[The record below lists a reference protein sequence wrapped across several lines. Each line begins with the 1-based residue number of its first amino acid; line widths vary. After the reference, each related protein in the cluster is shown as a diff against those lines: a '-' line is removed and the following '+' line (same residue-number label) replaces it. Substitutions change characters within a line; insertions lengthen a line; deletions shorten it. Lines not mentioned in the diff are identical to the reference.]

1 MEKRLFT
8 SECVTN
14 GHPDKVA
21 DSISDA
27 ILDACLAQDPHSR
40 VACETMVT
48 TDFCIICGEITTK
61 ATVDYAAVAREA
73 IRKIGYVYPGDGFD
87 ADTVEIQC
95 RIHTQSADIA
105 LGTNDEVGGAGDQGM
120 MFGGACT
127 QTPEL
132 MPLPAALSR
141 ALCSRLT
148 QCVHETDLLRP
159 DGKTQ
164 VTVEF
169 DEQGNVVGID
179 TVVVSVMHSA
189 DFAIEALRK
198 YVRENVIAPVLERY
212 GFHIENVAH
221 IHINPTGNFVI
232 GGPNGDTGLTG
243 RKIIVDTYGGYF
255 SHGGGAFSGKD
266 PTKVDR
272 SAAYMA
278 RYMAKNLVAA
288 GLATKVQVQLAYAI
302 GVAQPVSL
310 RVDSYGT
317 GKISDEKMTE
327 LLRETCDMTPAGI
340 IRKLDLRRPIYADTA
355 AHGHFGIESRPWE
368 QTDTG
373 GQAAPA
379 FRNLKKTAGK
389 GKSPSLYFSGS
400 TAQMPKCSKH
410 LYRVMTGSRK
420 LISFQYPPRG
430 IYSKFHRLPP
440 VRRVFLHLFPRWSS
454 STLWWSYYS

>member
-27 ILDACLAQDPHSR
+27 ILDACLAQDPQSR

-48 TDFCIICGEITTK
+48 TDFCMICGEITTR
-61 ATVDYAAVAREA
+61 AVVDYASVAREA
-73 IRKIGYVYPGDGFD
+73 IRDIGYTHKGDGFD

-105 LGTNDEVGGAGDQGM
+105 LGTNEEVGGAGDQGM

-141 ALCSRLT
+141 ALCNRLT
-148 QCVHETDLLRP
+148 ACVKENDLLRP

-164 VTVEF
+164 VSAEF
-169 DEQGNVVGID
+169 DDQGNVVGID
-179 TVVVSVMHSA
+179 TVVVSIMHSA
-189 DFAIEALRK
+189 AFPMEELRA
-198 YVRENVIAPVLERY
+198 YIRQQVIAPVLERY
-212 GFHIENVAH
+212 GFDIAKVCHVF
-221 IHINPTGNFVI
+221 INPTGNFVI

-288 GLATKVQVQLAYAI
+288 GLASQVQVQLAYAI
-302 GVAQPVSL
+302 GVAEPVSI

-317 GKISDEKMTE
+317 GKVSDEKMVE
-327 LLRETCDMTPAGI
+327 LLRKTCDMTPGGI
-340 IRKLDLRRPIYADTA
+340 IRKLDLRKPVYASTA
-355 AHGHFGIESRPWE
+355 AKGHFGVEGKTWE
-368 QTDTG
+368 QTDLAET
-373 GQAAPA
+373 
-379 FRNLKKTAGK
+379 L
-389 GKSPSLYFSGS
+389 
-400 TAQMPKCSKH
+400 
-410 LYRVMTGSRK
+410 RK
-420 LISFQYPPRG
+420 LSG
-430 IYSKFHRLPP
+430 I
-440 VRRVFLHLFPRWSS
+440 
-454 STLWWSYYS
+454 

>member
-21 DSISDA
+21 DAISDA
-27 ILDACLAQDPHSR
+27 ILDACLEQDPGSR

-48 TDFCIICGEITTK
+48 TDFCLICGEITTK
-61 ATVDYAAVAREA
+61 ANVDYKAVARET
-73 IRKIGYVYPGDGFD
+73 IRHIGYIYPGDGFD
-87 ADTVEIQC
+87 ADSVEIQC

-127 QTPEL
+127 QTAEL
-132 MPLPAALSR
+132 MPLPAALAR
-141 ALCSRLT
+141 ALVNRLT
-148 QCVHETDLLRP
+148 QCVHSNDLLRP

-169 DEQGNVVGID
+169 DENGKVKGID
-179 TVVVSVMHSA
+179 TVVVSIMHSK
-189 DFAIEALRK
+189 DFAIEELRK
-198 YVRENVIAPVLERY
+198 YIREGVIAPVLKDY
-212 GFHIENVAH
+212 GFDIADVAH

-288 GLATKVQVQLAYAI
+288 GLAEQVQVQLAYAI

-317 GKISDEKMTE
+317 GKLSDEALTE
-327 LLRETCDMTPAGI
+327 LLRKTCDMTPAGI
-340 IRKLDLRRPIYADTA
+340 IKKLNLRRPIYGETA
-355 AHGHFGIESRPWE
+355 EHGHFGVDNRPWE
-368 QTDTG
+368 ATDL
-373 GQAAPA
+373 ADE
-379 FRNLKKTAGK
+379 LKKLAD
-389 GKSPSLYFSGS
+389 
-400 TAQMPKCSKH
+400 
-410 LYRVMTGSRK
+410 
-420 LISFQYPPRG
+420 I
-430 IYSKFHRLPP
+430 
-440 VRRVFLHLFPRWSS
+440 
-454 STLWWSYYS
+454 

>member
-27 ILDACLAQDPHSR
+27 ILDACLAQDPGSR

-48 TDFCIICGEITTK
+48 TNFCLICGEITTK
-61 ATVDYAAVAREA
+61 AQVDYAAVAREA
-73 IRKIGYVYPGDGFD
+73 IRQIGYTYPGDGFD
-87 ADTVEIQC
+87 ADTVQIQC

-105 LGTNDEVGGAGDQGM
+105 MGTNDEVGGAGDQGM

-132 MPLPAALSR
+132 MPLPIALAR
-141 ALCSRLT
+141 ALCNRLT
-148 QCVHETDLLRP
+148 ECIHSNDLLRA

-164 VTVEF
+164 VSVEY
-169 DEQGNVVGID
+169 DEAGKVIGID

-189 DFAIEALRK
+189 DFAMEELRK
-198 YVRENVIAPVLERY
+198 YIKAGVIAPVLESY
-212 GFHIENVAH
+212 GFSIDNVPN

-272 SAAYMA
+272 SAAYIA

-288 GLATKVQVQLAYAI
+288 GLATQVQVQLAYAI
-302 GVAQPVSL
+302 GVAEPVSV

-317 GKISDEKMTE
+317 GVISDEKMTQ
-327 LLRETCDMTPAGI
+327 LLRATVDLTPSGI
-340 IRKLDLRRPIYADTA
+340 IRKLQLRRPIYAPTA
-355 AHGHFGIESRPWE
+355 AMGHFGVEGRPWE
-368 QTDTG
+368 ETDIADKLR
-373 GQAAPA
+373 Q
-379 FRNLKKTAGK
+379 LAG
-389 GKSPSLYFSGS
+389 
-400 TAQMPKCSKH
+400 
-410 LYRVMTGSRK
+410 
-420 LISFQYPPRG
+420 I
-430 IYSKFHRLPP
+430 
-440 VRRVFLHLFPRWSS
+440 
-454 STLWWSYYS
+454 

>member
-8 SECVTN
+8 SECVTC

-21 DSISDA
+21 DAISDA
-27 ILDACLAQDPHSR
+27 ILDACLAQDANSR

-48 TDFCIICGEITTK
+48 TDFCLICGEITTK
-61 ATVDYAAVAREA
+61 AVVDYQAVAREA
-73 IRKIGYVYPGDGFD
+73 IRKIGYVYPGDGFE

-120 MFGGACT
+120 MFGGACN

-132 MPLPAALSR
+132 MPLPIALSR
-141 ALCSRLT
+141 ALANRLT
-148 QCVHETDLLRP
+148 ACVRSNDLLRA

-164 VTVEF
+164 VSVEY
-169 DEQGNVVGID
+169 DEAGNVIGVD

-189 DFAIEALRK
+189 DFEIEELRK
-198 YVRENVIAPVLERY
+198 YVREGVIAPVLANY
-212 GFHIENVAH
+212 GFDIANVAH

-272 SAAYMA
+272 SGAYMA

-288 GLATKVQVQLAYAI
+288 GLADQVQVQLAYAI
-302 GVAQPVSL
+302 GVAEPVSV

-317 GKISDEKMTE
+317 GKIADEKMTE
-327 LLRETCDMTPAGI
+327 LLRKTCDLTPGGI
-340 IRKLDLRRPIYADTA
+340 IRKLDLRRPIYAATA
-355 AHGHFGIESRPWE
+355 GEGHFGVPNRPWE
-368 QTDTG
+368 QTDI
-373 GQAAPA
+373 AEE
-379 FRNLKKTAGK
+379 LKKLAE
-389 GKSPSLYFSGS
+389 
-400 TAQMPKCSKH
+400 
-410 LYRVMTGSRK
+410 
-420 LISFQYPPRG
+420 I
-430 IYSKFHRLPP
+430 
-440 VRRVFLHLFPRWSS
+440 
-454 STLWWSYYS
+454 

>member
-27 ILDACLAQDPHSR
+27 ILDACLQQDPASR

-48 TDFCIICGEITTK
+48 TDYVLICGEITTK
-61 ATVDYAAVAREA
+61 AVVDFQKVAREA
-73 IRKIGYVYPGDGFD
+73 IRRIGYVYPGDGFD
-87 ADTVEIQC
+87 ADSVQIQC
-95 RIHTQSADIA
+95 RIHSQSADIA

-132 MPLPAALSR
+132 MPMPVALSR
-141 ALCSRLT
+141 ALCNRLT
-148 QCVHETDLLRP
+148 ACVHSNDLLRP

-164 VTVEF
+164 VTVEY
-169 DEQGNVVGID
+169 DENDNVVGID

-189 DFAIEALRK
+189 AFEIEELRK
-198 YVRENVIAPVLERY
+198 YIREGVIAPVLAQY
-212 GFHIENVAH
+212 GFDIADVAH
-221 IHINPTGNFVI
+221 IHINPTGSFVI

-272 SAAYMA
+272 SGAYIA

-288 GLATKVQVQLAYAI
+288 GLASKVQVQLAYAI
-302 GVAQPVSL
+302 GVAQPVSV
-310 RVDSYGT
+310 RVDSFGT
-317 GKISDEKMTE
+317 GVISDEKMTE
-327 LLRETCDMTPAGI
+327 LLRETVDLTPAGI
-340 IRKLDLRRPIYADTA
+340 IDKLQLRRPIYAPTA
-355 AHGHFGIESRPWE
+355 EFGHFGVADRPWE
-368 QTDTG
+368 RTDL
-373 GQAAPA
+373 AD
-379 FRNLKKTAGK
+379 RLK
-389 GKSPSLYFSGS
+389 
-400 TAQMPKCSKH
+400 
-410 LYRVMTGSRK
+410 
-420 LISFQYPPRG
+420 
-430 IYSKFHRLPP
+430 
-440 VRRVFLHLFPRWSS
+440 
-454 STLWWSYYS
+454 TLANN

>member
-8 SECVTN
+8 SECVTC

-21 DSISDA
+21 DAISDA
-27 ILDACLAQDPHSR
+27 ILDACLAQDSGSR

-48 TDFCIICGEITTK
+48 TDFVVICGEITTK
-61 ATVDYAAVAREA
+61 ARVDYEAVAREV
-73 IRKIGYVYPGDGFD
+73 IRTIGYTDPADGFC
-87 ADTVEIQC
+87 ADTAQILC
-95 RIHTQSADIA
+95 KIHTQSADIA

-132 MPLPAALSR
+132 MPLPAALAR
-141 ALCSRLT
+141 ALANRLT
-148 QCVHETDLLRP
+148 ECVRSNDLLRP

-169 DEQGNVVGID
+169 DESGNVVGID
-179 TVVVSVMHSA
+179 TVVISIMHSA
-189 DFAIEALRK
+189 DFEMEELRR
-198 YVRENVIAPVLERY
+198 YMRQGVIAPVLARY
-212 GFHIENVAH
+212 GFDIADVPH

-272 SAAYMA
+272 SGAYMA

-288 GLATKVQVQLAYAI
+288 GLATQVQVQLAYAI
-302 GVAQPVSL
+302 GVAEPVSV

-317 GKISDEKMTE
+317 GIIADNEMTA
-327 LLRETCDMTPAGI
+327 LLRAAVDLTPGGI
-340 IRKLDLRRPIYADTA
+340 IRKLDLRRPIYGKTA
-355 AHGHFGIESRPWE
+355 LDGHFGAEDRPWE
-368 QTDTG
+368 QTDL
-373 GQAAPA
+373 AP
-379 FRNLKKTAGK
+379 RLKELAG
-389 GKSPSLYFSGS
+389 
-400 TAQMPKCSKH
+400 
-410 LYRVMTGSRK
+410 
-420 LISFQYPPRG
+420 I
-430 IYSKFHRLPP
+430 
-440 VRRVFLHLFPRWSS
+440 
-454 STLWWSYYS
+454 

>member
-1 MEKRLFT
+1 MEKILFT

-27 ILDACLAQDPHSR
+27 ILDACLAQDPGSR

-48 TDFCIICGEITTK
+48 TNFCLICGEITTK
-61 ATVDYAAVAREA
+61 AQVDYREVAREA
-73 IRKIGYVYPGDGFD
+73 IRKIGYIYPGDGFD
-87 ADTVEIQC
+87 ADSVEIQC

-105 LGTNDEVGGAGDQGM
+105 MGTNDEVGGAGDQGM

-132 MPLPAALSR
+132 MPLPVALSR
-141 ALCSRLT
+141 ALSNRLT
-148 QCVHETDLLRP
+148 ECVHANDLLRP

-164 VTVEF
+164 VSVEY
-169 DEQGNVVGID
+169 DEKGNVNGID
-179 TVVVSVMHSA
+179 TVVVSIMHSA
-189 DFAIEALRK
+189 DFEMSELRR
-198 YVRENVIAPVLERY
+198 YVREGVIAPVLKAY
-212 GFHIENVAH
+212 GFDIENVAH

-288 GLATKVQVQLAYAI
+288 GLATQVQVQLAYAI

-317 GKISDEKMTE
+317 GIISNEKMTE
-327 LLRETCDMTPAGI
+327 LLRKTCDLTPAGI
-340 IRKLDLRRPIYADTA
+340 IRKLDLRRPIYAPTA
-355 AHGHFGIESRPWE
+355 AVGHFGVAGRPWE
-368 QTDTG
+368 ETDL
-373 GQAAPA
+373 APV
-379 FRNLKKTAGK
+379 LKELAG
-389 GKSPSLYFSGS
+389 
-400 TAQMPKCSKH
+400 
-410 LYRVMTGSRK
+410 
-420 LISFQYPPRG
+420 I
-430 IYSKFHRLPP
+430 
-440 VRRVFLHLFPRWSS
+440 
-454 STLWWSYYS
+454 

>member
-21 DSISDA
+21 DSVSDA
-27 ILDACLAQDPHSR
+27 ILDACLAQDPNSR

-48 TDFCIICGEITTK
+48 TDFCLICGEITTT
-61 ATVDYAAVAREA
+61 AQVDYKAVAREA

-87 ADTVEIQC
+87 ADSVEIQC

-132 MPLPAALSR
+132 MPLPVALSR
-141 ALCSRLT
+141 ALSNRLT
-148 QCVHETDLLRP
+148 ECVQSTDLRKP

-164 VTVEF
+164 VSVEY
-169 DEQGNVVGID
+169 DENNKPVGID
-179 TVVVSVMHSA
+179 TVVVSIMHSA
-189 DFAIEALRK
+189 AFEMEELRK
-198 YVRENVIAPVLERY
+198 YVREGVIAPVLKQY
-212 GFHIENVAH
+212 GFDIADVKN

-243 RKIIVDTYGGYF
+243 RKIIVDTYGGWF

-288 GLATKVQVQLAYAI
+288 GLAEEVQVQLAYAI

-310 RVDSYGT
+310 RVESYGT

-327 LLRETCDMTPAGI
+327 LLRKVCDMTPGGI
-340 IRKLDLRRPIYADTA
+340 IRKLDLRRPIYAPTA
-355 AHGHFGIESRPWE
+355 AFGHFGVADRPWE
-368 QTDTG
+368 QTDLAETLR
-373 GQAAPA
+373 QM
-379 FRNLKKTAGK
+379 AG
-389 GKSPSLYFSGS
+389 
-400 TAQMPKCSKH
+400 
-410 LYRVMTGSRK
+410 
-420 LISFQYPPRG
+420 I
-430 IYSKFHRLPP
+430 
-440 VRRVFLHLFPRWSS
+440 
-454 STLWWSYYS
+454 

>member
-1 MEKRLFT
+1 MEKILFT

-27 ILDACLAQDPHSR
+27 ILDACLAQDPNSR

-48 TDFCIICGEITTK
+48 TDFCLICGEITTT
-61 ATVDYAAVAREA
+61 AQVDYKAVAREA

-127 QTPEL
+127 QTREL
-132 MPLPAALSR
+132 MPLPVALSR
-141 ALCSRLT
+141 ALSNRLT
-148 QCVHETDLLRP
+148 ECIHSNDLLRA

-164 VTVEF
+164 VSVEY
-169 DEQGNVVGID
+169 DEKGNVLGID
-179 TVVVSVMHSA
+179 TVVVSVMHSK
-189 DFAIEALRK
+189 DFEINELRR
-198 YVRENVIAPVLERY
+198 YVREGVIAPVLAAY
-212 GFHIENVAH
+212 GFDIAKVSN
-221 IHINPTGNFVI
+221 IHINPIGNFVI

-272 SAAYMA
+272 SGAYIA

-288 GLATKVQVQLAYAI
+288 GLATQVQVQLAYAI
-302 GVAQPVSL
+302 GVAQPVSV

-317 GKISDEKMTE
+317 GVISDEKMTE
-327 LLRETCDMTPAGI
+327 LLRKTVDLTPAGI
-340 IRKLDLRRPIYADTA
+340 IRKLDLRRPIYAPTA
-355 AHGHFGIESRPWE
+355 AMGHFGVEDRPWE
-368 QTDTG
+368 NTDL
-373 GQAAPA
+373 APV
-379 FRNLKKTAGK
+379 LKELAG
-389 GKSPSLYFSGS
+389 
-400 TAQMPKCSKH
+400 
-410 LYRVMTGSRK
+410 
-420 LISFQYPPRG
+420 I
-430 IYSKFHRLPP
+430 
-440 VRRVFLHLFPRWSS
+440 
-454 STLWWSYYS
+454 

>member
-27 ILDACLAQDPHSR
+27 ILDACLAQDPQSR

-48 TDFCIICGEITTK
+48 TDFCMICGEITTR
-61 ATVDYAAVAREA
+61 AVVDYASVAREA
-73 IRKIGYVYPGDGFD
+73 IRDIGYTHKGDGFD

-105 LGTNDEVGGAGDQGM
+105 LGTNEEVGGAGDQGM

-141 ALCSRLT
+141 ALCNRLT
-148 QCVHETDLLRP
+148 ACVKENDLLRP

-164 VTVEF
+164 VSVEF
-169 DEQGNVVGID
+169 DDQGNVVGID
-179 TVVVSVMHSA
+179 TVVVSIMHSA
-189 DFAIEALRK
+189 AFPMEELRT
-198 YVRENVIAPVLERY
+198 YIREQVIAPVLERY
-212 GFHIENVAH
+212 GFDIAKVCHVF
-221 IHINPTGNFVI
+221 INPTGNFVI

-272 SAAYMA
+272 SADYMA

-288 GLATKVQVQLAYAI
+288 GLASQVQVQLAYAI
-302 GVAQPVSL
+302 GVAEPVSI

-317 GKISDEKMTE
+317 GKVSDEKMVE
-327 LLRETCDMTPAGI
+327 LLRKTCDMTPGGI
-340 IRKLDLRRPIYADTA
+340 IRKLDLRKPVYASTA
-355 AHGHFGIESRPWE
+355 AKGHFGVEGKTWE
-368 QTDTG
+368 QTDLAET
-373 GQAAPA
+373 
-379 FRNLKKTAGK
+379 L
-389 GKSPSLYFSGS
+389 
-400 TAQMPKCSKH
+400 
-410 LYRVMTGSRK
+410 RK
-420 LISFQYPPRG
+420 LSG
-430 IYSKFHRLPP
+430 I
-440 VRRVFLHLFPRWSS
+440 
-454 STLWWSYYS
+454 

>member
-27 ILDACLAQDPHSR
+27 ILDACLAQDANSR

-48 TDFCIICGEITTK
+48 TDFCLICGEITTT
-61 ATVDYAAVAREA
+61 AVVDYEAVAREA

-87 ADTVEIQC
+87 ADSVQIQC
-95 RIHTQSADIA
+95 RVHTQSADIA

-132 MPLPAALSR
+132 MPLPVALSR
-141 ALCSRLT
+141 ALSNRLT
-148 QCVHETDLLRP
+148 ECVHSTDLLKP

-164 VTVEF
+164 VSVEY
-169 DEQGNVVGID
+169 DENNKPVGID
-179 TVVVSVMHSA
+179 TVVVSIMHA
-189 DFAIEALRK
+189 AEFEMEELRK
-198 YVRENVIAPVLERY
+198 YVREGVIAPVLKQY
-212 GFHIENVAH
+212 GFDIADVKN

-243 RKIIVDTYGGYF
+243 RKIIVDTYGGWF

-288 GLATKVQVQLAYAI
+288 GLAEEVQVQLAYAI

-310 RVDSYGT
+310 RVESYGT
-317 GKISDEKMTE
+317 GKVSDEKMTE
-327 LLRETCDMTPAGI
+327 LLRQVCDMTPGGI
-340 IRKLDLRRPIYADTA
+340 IRKLQLRRPIYAPTA
-355 AHGHFGIESRPWE
+355 AFGHFGVADRPWE
-368 QTDTG
+368 QTDLAET
-373 GQAAPA
+373 
-379 FRNLKKTAGK
+379 LKELAG
-389 GKSPSLYFSGS
+389 
-400 TAQMPKCSKH
+400 
-410 LYRVMTGSRK
+410 
-420 LISFQYPPRG
+420 I
-430 IYSKFHRLPP
+430 
-440 VRRVFLHLFPRWSS
+440 
-454 STLWWSYYS
+454 

>member
-27 ILDACLAQDPHSR
+27 ILDACLEQDPGSR

-48 TDFCIICGEITTK
+48 TNFCLICGEITTK
-61 ATVDYAAVAREA
+61 AQVDYKAVAREA
-73 IRKIGYVYPGDGFD
+73 IRKIGYVYPGDNFD

-132 MPLPAALSR
+132 MPLPVALSR
-141 ALCSRLT
+141 ALSNRLT
-148 QCVHETDLLRP
+148 ECVHSNDLLRP

-164 VTVEF
+164 VSVEF
-169 DEQGNVVGID
+169 DEKGNVIGID

-189 DFAIEALRK
+189 DFEIEELRK
-198 YVRENVIAPVLERY
+198 YVREGVIAPVLKNY
-212 GFHIENVAH
+212 GFDIADVAR

-288 GLATKVQVQLAYAI
+288 GLATQAQVQLAYAI
-302 GVAQPVSL
+302 GVAEPVSV

-317 GKISDEKMTE
+317 GVVSDKKMTE
-327 LLRETCDMTPAGI
+327 LLRATCDLTPGGI
-340 IRKLDLRRPIYADTA
+340 IRKLDLRRPIYAPTA
-355 AHGHFGIESRPWE
+355 AVGHFGVEGRPWE
-368 QTDTG
+368 QTDI
-373 GQAAPA
+373 ADK
-379 FRNLKKTAGK
+379 LKELAG
-389 GKSPSLYFSGS
+389 
-400 TAQMPKCSKH
+400 
-410 LYRVMTGSRK
+410 
-420 LISFQYPPRG
+420 I
-430 IYSKFHRLPP
+430 
-440 VRRVFLHLFPRWSS
+440 
-454 STLWWSYYS
+454 

>member
-1 MEKRLFT
+1 MEKRLVT
-8 SECVTN
+8 SECVTC

-21 DSISDA
+21 DAISDA
-27 ILDACLAQDPHSR
+27 ILDACLEQDPGSR

-48 TDFCIICGEITTK
+48 TNFCLICGEITTK
-61 ATVDYAAVAREA
+61 ANVDYPAVAREA

-132 MPLPAALSR
+132 MPLPVALARALSN
-141 ALCSRLT
+141 RLT
-148 QCVHETDLLRP
+148 ACIHSNDLLRA

-164 VTVEF
+164 VSVEYGE
-169 DEQGNVVGID
+169 DGKVIGID

-189 DFAIEALRK
+189 DFKMSELRK
-198 YVRENVIAPVLERY
+198 YIRQGVIAPVLKDY
-212 GFHIENVAH
+212 GFDIADVAN

-288 GLATKVQVQLAYAI
+288 GLAEQVQVQLAYAI
-302 GVAQPVSL
+302 GVAEPVSV
-310 RVDSYGT
+310 RVESFGT
-317 GKISDEKMTE
+317 GKIADEEMTR
-327 LLRETCDMTPAGI
+327 LLRKVCDLTPGGI
-340 IRKLDLRRPIYADTA
+340 IRKLQLRRPIYADTA
-355 AHGHFGIESRPWE
+355 AVGHFGVAGRPWE
-368 QTDTG
+368 ETDI
-373 GQAAPA
+373 ADE
-379 FRNLKKTAGK
+379 LKKLAG
-389 GKSPSLYFSGS
+389 
-400 TAQMPKCSKH
+400 
-410 LYRVMTGSRK
+410 
-420 LISFQYPPRG
+420 I
-430 IYSKFHRLPP
+430 
-440 VRRVFLHLFPRWSS
+440 
-454 STLWWSYYS
+454 

>member
-1 MEKRLFT
+1 
-8 SECVTN
+8 
-14 GHPDKVA
+14 
-21 DSISDA
+21 
-27 ILDACLAQDPHSR
+27 
-40 VACETMVT
+40 MVT
-48 TDFCIICGEITTK
+48 TNFCLICGEITTK
-61 ATVDYAAVAREA
+61 AVVDYPAVAREA

-87 ADTVEIQC
+87 ADSVEIQC

-132 MPLPAALSR
+132 MPLPVALSR
-141 ALCSRLT
+141 ALSNRLT
-148 QCVHETDLLRP
+148 ECVHSNDLLRP

-164 VTVEF
+164 VSVEY
-169 DEQGNVVGID
+169 DEAGNVIGID
-179 TVVVSVMHSA
+179 TVVVSIMHSA
-189 DFAIEALRK
+189 DFEISELRR
-198 YVRENVIAPVLERY
+198 YIREGVIAPVLAKY
-212 GFHIENVAH
+212 GFDIANVAN

-288 GLATKVQVQLAYAI
+288 GLATQVQVQLAYAI

-317 GKISDEKMTE
+317 GIISDEKMTE
-327 LLRETCDMTPAGI
+327 LLRKTCDMTPAGI
-340 IRKLDLRRPIYADTA
+340 IRKLTLRRPIYAPTA
-355 AHGHFGIESRPWE
+355 AEGHFGVEDRPWE
-368 QTDTG
+368 NTDL
-373 GQAAPA
+373 APV
-379 FRNLKKTAGK
+379 LKELAG
-389 GKSPSLYFSGS
+389 
-400 TAQMPKCSKH
+400 
-410 LYRVMTGSRK
+410 
-420 LISFQYPPRG
+420 I
-430 IYSKFHRLPP
+430 
-440 VRRVFLHLFPRWSS
+440 
-454 STLWWSYYS
+454 